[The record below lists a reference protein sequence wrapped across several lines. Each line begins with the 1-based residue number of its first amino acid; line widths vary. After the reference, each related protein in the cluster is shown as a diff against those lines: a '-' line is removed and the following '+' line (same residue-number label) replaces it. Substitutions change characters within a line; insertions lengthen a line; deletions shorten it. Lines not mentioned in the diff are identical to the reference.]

1 MMIYANIHS
10 AQEYFPVGCL
20 FMNEKELAEA
30 VMHPDCEGVTDILRF
45 VVRGGSYK
53 ERKVCVRDLAIAFE
67 EMDQG
72 GLSWGEVALVDDW
85 LRKNG
90 KRYGLM
96 NEFGENAI
104 C

>member
-20 FMNEKELAEA
+20 FRNEKELAEA
-30 VMHPDCEGVTDILRF
+30 VMHPDCEGVTNILRF
-45 VVRGGSYK
+45 VVHGDSYK
-53 ERKVCVRDLAIAFE
+53 ERKACVRDLAVSFQDA
-67 EMDQG
+67 DQG
-72 GLSWGEVALVDDW
+72 GISYGELAAVEEW
-85 LRKNG
+85 FRKNG

-96 NEFGENAI
+96 DEFVENAI